1 MYLCILKKKGREMVV
16 IECVCGAL
24 KILFDSV
31 SMQMI
36 ITFENKYHLRL
47 RVFRV
52 LKEPMLLT
60 VDSEMAAFLV
70 AHGIR
75 ALGFSDRNGEPWAPA
90 TWDDLAAQYA
100 IPNNYFVVPF
110 YDGHG
115 ERFNVYAYHI
125 PSLYF
130 GPFANTH
137 VEVDL
142 RDMEVAYFSDDD
154 MHTPY
159 EFALERMSL
168 TPTDDFMLEVPERI
182 RAVLLERECHFVFH
196 VFEADV
202 GSREYTVELM
212 NPLTDSKL
220 FLRGSIL

>member
-1 MYLCILKKKGREMVV
+1 MVA
-16 IECVCGAL
+16 IECVCGAS
-24 KILFDSV
+24 KILFDTV

-36 ITFENKYHLRL
+36 ITFENKYRLRL

-75 ALGFSDRNGEPWAPA
+75 ALGFSDRNGEPWAP
-90 TWDDLAAQYA
+90 TSWDDLAAQYA
-100 IPNNYFVVPF
+100 IPNNYFVVPLDDG
-110 YDGHG
+110 YD
-115 ERFNVYAYHI
+115 VYAYHI

-130 GPFANTH
+130 GPFGGTH

-142 RDMEVAYFSDDD
+142 RNMEVAYFSDAD

-159 EFALERMSL
+159 EFALERVSL
-168 TPTDDFMLEVPERI
+168 TPTDAFALHAPERI
-182 RAVLLERECHFVFH
+182 CALLLEQECHFVFH

-202 GSREYTVELM
+202 MSGEYTVELM
-212 NPLTDSKL
+212 NPHTHSKL

>member
-1 MYLCILKKKGREMVV
+1 MVV

-24 KILFDSV
+24 KILFDTA

-75 ALGFSDRNGEPWAPA
+75 ALGFSDRNGEPWAP
-90 TWDDLAAQYA
+90 TSWDDVAAQYA
-100 IPNNYFVVPF
+100 IPNNYFVVPLD
-110 YDGHG
+110 DGHG
-115 ERFNVYAYHI
+115 KHFDVYGYHI

-130 GPFANTH
+130 GPFGGTH

-159 EFALERMSL
+159 EFALERVSL
-168 TPTDDFMLEVPERI
+168 TPTDAFALHAPERI
-182 RAVLLERECHFVFH
+182 RALLLEKECHFHFH
-196 VFEADV
+196 VFEANLAN
-202 GSREYTVELM
+202 GEYTVELI
-212 NPLTDSKL
+212 NPHTHSMLY
-220 FLRGSIL
+220 LRGLIL